1 MDLWL
6 TRGLPG
12 WLVARPVCTLP
23 ARPSPSPGCP
33 PGFLQ
38 SWVFPSLPGKREGSD
53 PVPSGRRCP
62 PCAHQGTGAE
72 QPSVRLHSNLTTD
85 MGYKREG
92 AGRSRAESRW
102 AHDVCV
108 SASLA
113 GQTRAQ
119 THAWGCG
126 GLPQTLPGE
135 AGRSQDSSPPRGH
148 ASTASYLLRDP
159 GHPPCMPLAC
169 SCRVW
174 LDTCR
179 HLAPAGGSG
188 ALSSAR
194 WGLVGVAG
202 EYFMPA
208 FTEPFL
214 GYIPASS
221 PHSHHVYLFN
231 ELFIGSPSRS
241 AGRCPPTPP
250 AQLPAR
256 RDDLLNAGS
265 ALRLRHSVTGSRG

>member
-1 MDLWL
+1 M
-6 TRGLPG
+6 
-12 WLVARPVCTLP
+12 
-23 ARPSPSPGCP
+23 
-33 PGFLQ
+33 
-38 SWVFPSLPGKREGSD
+38 
-53 PVPSGRRCP
+53 
-62 PCAHQGTGAE
+62 CAE
-72 QPSVRLHSNLTTD
+72 R
-85 MGYKREG
+85 
-92 AGRSRAESRW
+92 
-102 AHDVCV
+102 
-108 SASLA
+108 ASLA
-113 GQTRAQ
+113 AQ
-119 THAWGCG
+119 TCAQILAWGCE

-135 AGRSQDSSPPRGH
+135 AGRSQDRSSPHGH
-148 ASTASYLLRDP
+148 ASTASSLLPDP

-194 WGLVGVAG
+194 WALVGVAG
-202 EYFMPA
+202 EYFMPS

-214 GYIPASS
+214 GYTPASS